1 MAELCC
7 RPCAPTRL
15 GVVVGAA
22 PGVHLLD
29 ARRVGCDCG
38 WALAVEPF
46 DYEDFGLAEGEAVPD
61 ISLDPEDLVLT
72 VINASPRPRAYHV
85 SVLDRRVL
93 GQLGDEGEA
102 ISPLEVDERPVG
114 GGAPRTCAT
123 FSLAVGAKTR
133 VDVCVVDAED
143 VTAVDVASDV
153 VDIVAPPDP
162 PRDAPSPSYAFPL
175 PAAAGPY
182 LCTQGAGG
190 LLSHY
195 AHASTFYAVDFRC
208 APGTPVLALGDG
220 VVASADVKEAEGNV
234 HVSSLFKW
242 NAVVLKLDDG
252 AIVEYVHVARDSA
265 EVRAGDRVRAGDV
278 LCRSGAVGFCPEP
291 HLHLELHLSDAKDA
305 PSVPFCLRR
314 QGAPPAVP
322 KAGEWWDPPR

>member
-1 MAELCC
+1 M
-7 RPCAPTRL
+7 
-15 GVVVGAA
+15 
-22 PGVHLLD
+22 
-29 ARRVGCDCG
+29 
-38 WALAVEPF
+38 
-46 DYEDFGLAEGEAVPD
+46 
-61 ISLDPEDLVLT
+61 
-72 VINASPRPRAYHV
+72 
-85 SVLDRRVL
+85 
-93 GQLGDEGEA
+93 
-102 ISPLEVDERPVG
+102 
-114 GGAPRTCAT
+114 
-123 FSLAVGAKTR
+123 
-133 VDVCVVDAED
+133 DVCVVDAVD
-143 VTAVDVASDV
+143 VTKVDVASDV
-153 VDIVAPPDP
+153 VDIVPPNESLA
-162 PRDAPSPSYAFPL
+162 APSESYHFPL
-175 PAAAGPY
+175 EAAAGPY

-208 APGTPVLALGDG
+208 SVGTPVLALADG
-220 VVASADVKEAEGNV
+220 VVHALSLDEHEGNV

-242 NAVVLKLDDG
+242 NAVVLRLDDG